1 MSLLHLDKATV
12 SFAGDPVLDQISLRI
27 DERTRLGLVGRNGA
41 GKSTLLRLLAGEL
54 SPDAGRVQR
63 RRDLSIGWLRQIEE
77 TSSATVLESA
87 LEPFAALQE
96 LEAELRGLEPAL
108 ATGEPALL
116 ERYGHLHEQWERRGA
131 YVAEAQAKK
140 ILSGL
145 GFAQRAFDQKVAAL
159 SGGERTRLG
168 LARLLLE
175 GADLM
180 LLDEPTNHLDLG
192 ATEFLEE
199 LILGYRGA
207 SILASHDRSFLD
219 ATAERI
225 GEIANARLSLYTGN
239 YSAYLVQRDL
249 AREQQAEAFER
260 QQALIA
266 KTEDFIRRNIAGQAT
281 KQAQARRK
289 MLEKLE
295 RVEAVHTEG
304 AARISLA
311 VSGRS
316 ELEVLAVEDL
326 KLAVEDR
333 VLLEGASF
341 LVQRGERIGIVGPNG
356 AGKTTLLR
364 ALLGKSRPAGGFVR
378 MGTKVSVGY
387 YDQELSAVDPRHT
400 VLEEL
405 SKARPALPDGALRSH
420 AGRFL
425 FSGDEATRPI
435 GTMSGGERARA
446 ALAKLTLS
454 GFNLLVLDEP
464 TNHLDAE
471 AREALESALDDYEG
485 TFICVSHDRWFLER
499 SCDRILWLD
508 VDPRTGVAAL
518 EDHHTT
524 FHDAR
529 AKREAA
535 RQPAAPQGAG
545 QQPKAES
552 APDARSDHERR
563 KAEANARKAAERRI
577 AVVDEELERLQAL
590 VDALDEQL
598 QDPALAADYVQLGA
612 LQEQKDAAEESMLAL
627 MEERETLDA
636 IVAGAA

>member
-1 MSLLHLDKATV
+1 MSLLHADDVSL
-12 SFAGDPVLDQISLRI
+12 SFAGDPILAGISLRI

-54 SPDAGRVQR
+54 QPDAGRILR
-63 RRDLSIGWLRQIEE
+63 RRDLSIGWLKQIDEGE
-77 TSSATVLESA
+77 AGTVLESA
-87 LEPFAALQE
+87 LEPYRDLTE
-96 LEAELRGLEPAL
+96 LEAELRRLEPDL
-108 ATGEPALL
+108 ASGDPALL
-116 ERYGHLHEQWERRGA
+116 ERYGHLHERWERRGA

-145 GFAQRAFDQKVAAL
+145 GFSQAAFGQSVLRL

-175 GADLM
+175 APDLM

-199 LILGYRGA
+199 LVGGYAGA
-207 SILASHDRSFLD
+207 VVVSSHDRAFLD
-219 ATAERI
+219 ATVSAV
-225 GEIANARLSLYTGN
+225 GEIAMARLVFYTGN
-239 YSAYLVQRDL
+239 YSSFLAQREL

-260 QQALIA
+260 QQAFIA

-289 MLEKLE
+289 MLEKLD
-295 RVEAVHTEG
+295 RVDAVRTDG
-304 AARISLA
+304 TAKIALG

-316 ELEVLAVEDL
+316 ELEVLAAEGLRLEVGDRTL
-326 KLAVEDR
+326 LDGATFTVSRGDR
-333 VLLEGASF
+333 V
-341 LVQRGERIGIVGPNG
+341 GIVGPNG

-364 ALLGKSRPAGGFVR
+364 ALLGKHAPAAGFVR
-378 MGTKVSVGY
+378 VGGKVSVGY
-387 YDQELSAVDPRHT
+387 YDQELSAVDGRNT

-405 SKARPALPDGALRSH
+405 SKARPSLPEGSLRSH

-425 FSGDEATRPI
+425 FSGDDAKRPI
-435 GTMSGGERARA
+435 STMSGGERARA

-485 TFICVSHDRWFLER
+485 TFVCVSHDRWFLER

-508 VDPRTGVAAL
+508 TDTEGGAARL
-518 EDHHTT
+518 EIHGGT
-524 FHDAR
+524 FLEARARRDAARAAQAAPQASLTDSDAR
-529 AKREAA
+529 AE
-535 RQPAAPQGAG
+535 
-545 QQPKAES
+545 
-552 APDARSDHERR
+552 HERR
-563 KAEANARKAAERRI
+563 KAEANARKAAARRI
-577 AVVDEELERLQAL
+577 GVIDEELQRLQLEA
-590 VDALDEQL
+590 DALDRQL
-598 QDPALAADYVQLGA
+598 NDPALAADYVRLGE
-612 LQEQKDAAEESMLAL
+612 LQDAKDAAEERMLEL
-627 MEERETLDA
+627 MQEREDLDRISA
-636 IVAGAA
+636 